1 MGIDRYTATAT
12 VKLELAFDGGDKPGA
27 GSTAMLYVNR
37 KSVESAK
44 IGTTEFA
51 VFSGNESAS
60 VGVPPVSED
69 KVRAISRFT
78 VRSTQVLANGTAYG
92 YCGL

>member
-1 MGIDRYTATAT
+1 
-12 VKLELAFDGGDKPGA
+12 
-27 GSTAMLYVNR
+27 MLYVNR

-60 VGVPPVSED
+60 VGVDGVTPVSED
-69 KVRAISRFT
+69 KDRAISRFT